1 MLLLF
6 VLLASSR
13 FYREFCAIAFSPFI
27 YNAMHHVLT
36 QNRALLEAVKELY
49 GREDDNDNDGESSAG
64 SDVDSVWKH
73 IMAITDGAIDEED
86 IAAIVQNSDDN
97 AMSTVESFLTALL
110 CQAVSAEC
118 PLQKTYI
125 GRIMGMDSAEQ
136 MSLMK
141 IISDVNNANANSAAS
156 NHTDG
161 EEDDDDA
168 SVGAASIASVASV
181 MESILSGRNGGRMM
195 SPLKSGYTPA
205 KKRSKAIVEEDGC
218 DEKEN
223 DHDNATTPVT
233 SSKKMGQCPMTAVKM
248 HRGANDEIFSPV
260 GSVFSPAA
268 TANDGADGDDGDDE
282 DDSAA
287 NGGNSSAKHSRASY
301 DHSTTA
307 STAAMEEIE
316 DLKGKLE
323 FVGKELEV
331 ARQRE
336 TDLGSQLEDIESKH
350 RAEKMKIE
358 ADSIARE
365 KDISDQYSEE
375 LTALRR
381 EVEEL
386 RHCRKDAADARE
398 ELDALRDEVDVL
410 NHTKERLASTEEQ
423 LRKCREKLEQMGDA
437 KEALTRAEEAH
448 GAAIA
453 RGLELENELK
463 SLQPLRRQLEDYKTR
478 AVDAEVKLAECQEEL
493 QNLRKLS
500 SELTSMNKELK
511 QGVMIH
517 QSETEGL
524 RKRLME
530 DTESSGGAKGP
541 AVGEGLR

>member
-1 MLLLF
+1 M
-6 VLLASSR
+6 
-13 FYREFCAIAFSPFI
+13 
-27 YNAMHHVLT
+27 
-36 QNRALLEAVKELY
+36 Y
-49 GREDDNDNDGESSAG
+49 GHEDDNDDDEEPSAD
-64 SDVDSVWKH
+64 SDVDSMWKH

-86 IAAIVQNSDDN
+86 IVAIVQNNDIDN
-97 AMSTVESFLTALL
+97 NAIISTVESFLTTLL

-141 IISDVNNANANSAAS
+141 IISDVNNANANAAAS
-156 NHTDG
+156 NNTDG

-181 MESILSGRNGGRMM
+181 MESILSGQNGGRMM

-205 KKRSKAIVEEDGC
+205 KKRSKAIVEEDGG

-223 DHDNATTPVT
+223 DNDNATTPVT
-233 SSKKMGQCPMTAVKM
+233 STKKMGQCPMSAVKM
-248 HRGANDEIFSPV
+248 HRGASDEIFSPV

-268 TANDGADGDDGDDE
+268 TANNDADGDED

-287 NGGNSSAKHSRASY
+287 NGGNSSAKNSRTSY
-301 DHSTTA
+301 DLSTTN
-307 STAAMEEIE
+307 STAAMEEIQ
-316 DLKGKLE
+316 DLKAKLE

-336 TDLGSQLEDIESKH
+336 SDLGSQLEDIESKH

-386 RHCRKDAADARE
+386 RNCRKDAADARE
-398 ELDALRDEVDVL
+398 ELDALRDEMDVL

-423 LRKCREKLEQMGDA
+423 FRKCREKLEQMGDA

-463 SLQPLRRQLEDYKTR
+463 SLQPLRRQLEDYKSR

-493 QNLRKLS
+493 QNLQKLS
-500 SELTSMNKELK
+500 SELTGMNKELK

-524 RKRLME
+524 RRRLME

>member
-1 MLLLF
+1 MLLCCF
-6 VLLASSR
+6 VVLLSFGAR
-13 FYREFCAIAFSPFI
+13 DFYREFCAILLTFHLKCIIQFSTP
-27 YNAMHHVLT
+27 Y
-36 QNRALLEAVKELY
+36 RALLEAVKELY
-49 GREDDNDNDGESSAG
+49 GHEDEGDTDEESSAD
-64 SDVDSVWKH
+64 SDVDSMWKH

-141 IISDVNNANANSAAS
+141 IISDVNNANAAAS
-156 NHTDG
+156 NPTDG
-161 EEDDDDA
+161 EEDDDEDA

-205 KKRSKAIVEEDGC
+205 KKRSKAIAEEDGC
-218 DEKEN
+218 DGKEN
-223 DHDNATTPVT
+223 DHDNSTTPVT
-233 SSKKMGQCPMTAVKM
+233 STKKMGQCPMSAVKM

-268 TANDGADGDDGDDE
+268 TANDDADDDNDD
-282 DDSAA
+282 DDSAP
-287 NGGNSSAKHSRASY
+287 NGGNSSAMRSRTSY
-301 DHSTTA
+301 DHSTTT
-307 STAAMEEIE
+307 STAATEEIH

-336 TDLGSQLEDIESKH
+336 ADLGSQLEDIESKH

-365 KDISDQYSEE
+365 KDITDQYSEE

-423 LRKCREKLEQMGDA
+423 FRKCREKLEQMGDA

-493 QNLRKLS
+493 QNLQKLS
-500 SELTSMNKELK
+500 SELTGMNKELK